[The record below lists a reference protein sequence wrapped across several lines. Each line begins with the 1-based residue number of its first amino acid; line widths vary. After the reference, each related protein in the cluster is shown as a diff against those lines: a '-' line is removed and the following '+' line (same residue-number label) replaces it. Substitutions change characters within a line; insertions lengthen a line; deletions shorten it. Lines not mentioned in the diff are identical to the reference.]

1 MIAFGTTETAK
12 PSTPSRNRLQR
23 TIVYAIR
30 PCRTLIEP
38 GTMLRAAFA
47 CYIVQKPA
55 SGKCRVTSHN
65 ATSGPRQWESVL
77 AHTGPL

>member
-55 SGKCRVTSHN
+55 SRNFG
-65 ATSGPRQWESVL
+65 L
-77 AHTGPL
+77 ARHLTAANFP